1 MSKTRSTVIGAGLM
15 AALVLTLPATGAMAR
30 GGPGGGFGPAM
41 LEFSDLDADGDGKL
55 TKDEMANMA
64 QAHFAKVDANGDGE
78 LSADELQAAAAE
90 RQARRVA
97 RMIETLDS
105 DGNGTLNAEE
115 MKAAGDMRR
124 GHGKRA
130 GKDGEGHKKRWG
142 WGKSSEERREA
153 RMERMFDRIDADGDG
168 AISETEFEEA
178 RAHMMKR
185 RGGRY
190 E

>member
-15 AALVLTLPATGAMAR
+15 AAIVLTLPATSAMAR
-30 GGPGGGFGPAM
+30 GGPSGGFGPAM
-41 LEFSDLDADGDGKL
+41 LEFIDLDANGDGQL
-55 TKDEMANMA
+55 STDEMANMA

-105 DGNGTLNAEE
+105 DGNGTLSAEE
-115 MKAAGDMRR
+115 MEAARDMRG
-124 GHGKRA
+124 GHGQRA

-142 WGKSSEERREA
+142 WGKSNEERREA
-153 RMERMFDRIDADGDG
+153 RIERMFDRIDADGDG
-168 AISETEFEEA
+168 AISEAEYDEA